1 MSMLSIGLSGLQS
14 TQSALEVTSN
24 NIANASTSGF
34 KEVTTQFASVYSG
47 GQRGGVSVAD
57 LNENFNVAGELV
69 STGSALDVAISGNGF
84 YVVDEGAGQLAYT
97 QAGQF
102 ELDANLNIVNAFG
115 NQLQG
120 YSVDENGNVI
130 TGVLDG
136 LSLNSS
142 NIPADPTDEVAF
154 ALNVDSSSPEITIAF
169 DPTDGG
175 SYNYSQS
182 TQVYDSLGNSHT
194 LTQYYVHSGT
204 NTWDVHYYFNGGALG
219 ATETLNFNPDG
230 SLNTAVPGVV
240 PPINI
245 TIPAATVDTGAN
257 DINLSIDMT
266 DTTQF
271 GSGFSLYRNDADGYT
286 AGEFAGISIE
296 KDGSVLAT
304 FTNGETLLQGQIVLA
319 TFANLNGL
327 ENANNTSWYA
337 TAESGD
343 ALYGTPEEGNFGEL
357 LAGAYVGSNVNISEQ
372 LVDLLAF
379 QQSYQANARTVSS
392 ADEMMQVLF
401 NAV

>member
-24 NIANASTSGF
+24 NIANASTSGY
-34 KEVTTQFASVYSG
+34 KEVTTQFASVYNGNERSG
-47 GQRGGVSVAD
+47 VTVAD
-57 LNENFNVAGELV
+57 LTENFTAEGDLI
-69 STGSALDVAISGNGF
+69 STGSALDVAITGNGF
-84 YVVDEGAGQLAYT
+84 FVVDEGAGKLAYT

-102 ELDANLNIVNAFG
+102 QLDTNLNIVNAFG

-130 TGVLDG
+130 TGVLSG

-142 NIPADPTDEVAF
+142 NIPADATDDMLF
-154 ALNVDSSSPEITIAF
+154 ALNLDSSSPEIAVAF
-169 DPTDGG
+169 DATDGG

-182 TQVYDSLGNSHT
+182 TQVFDSLGNSHT

-204 NTWDVHYYFNGGALG
+204 NSWDVHYFFNGNDLG
-219 ATETLNFNPDG
+219 TSETLTFNADG
-230 SLNTAVPGVV
+230 TLNTPT
-240 PPINI
+240 PSEINI
-245 TIPAATVDTGAN
+245 NIPAATVDTGADAI
-257 DINLSIDMT
+257 DITIDIT

-271 GSGFSLYRNDADGYT
+271 GSGFSLYRNEADGYT

-296 KDGSVLAT
+296 QDGSVLAT
-304 FTNGETLLQGQIVLA
+304 FTNSETLLQGQIVLA
-319 TFANLNGL
+319 SFANLNGL
-327 ENANNTSWYA
+327 ESANNTLWYA
-337 TAESGD
+337 STESGA
-343 ALYGTPEEGNFGEL
+343 ALYGVPEEGNFGEL
-357 LAGAYVGSNVNISEQ
+357 LAGSYVGSNVNISEQ

-379 QQSYQANARTVSS
+379 QQSYQANARSVSS